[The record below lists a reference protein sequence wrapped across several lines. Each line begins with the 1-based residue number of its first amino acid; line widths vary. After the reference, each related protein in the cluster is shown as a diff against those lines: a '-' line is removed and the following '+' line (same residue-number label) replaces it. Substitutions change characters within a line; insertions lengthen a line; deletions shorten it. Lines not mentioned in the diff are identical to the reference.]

1 MHPDIIYFPFWAFLG
16 RNTKTKE
23 NTNKY
28 VFNALQNDVPNY

>member
-1 MHPDIIYFPFWAFLG
+1 MHPNIRYFSFWSFLG

-28 VFNALQNDVPNY
+28 VLFFMESGEIE

>member
-1 MHPDIIYFPFWAFLG
+1 MHPHLRYFSFLSFLG

-28 VFNALQNDVPNY
+28 VLFFMEMGEIK